1 MSTKSCSFDG
11 RQSVRGSRRQRHAVP
26 HFDTHRSRLFIAR
39 ILTLGKSLR
48 TLSGEIALGRTGYN
62 RLMDKLRFA
71 VLGLGAMGSAA
82 AFQLAKRGRKV
93 WASTVHAAASLGS
106 SHGETRITRLA
117 IGEGEHYTP
126 LVLRSHELW
135 REIGRRRAPICSP

>member
-1 MSTKSCSFDG
+1 MAKYE
-11 RQSVRGSRRQRHAVP
+11 V
-26 HFDTHRSRLFIAR
+26 L
-39 ILTLGKSLR
+39 
-48 TLSGEIALGRTGYN
+48 
-62 RLMDKLRFA
+62 

-82 AFQLAKRGRKV
+82 AFQLARRGRKV
-93 WASTVHAAASLGS
+93 LGIDRFAPPHSFGS

-135 REIGRRRAPICSP
+135 REIEKETGADLLTITGGLVLSHNPRTPMLQVHQFFSRPRAP